1 MVAFDIDKHD
11 RIGEGLVRAR
21 LLTHDQVEE
30 VLKIQRSGDER
41 LFGEIAIDLAFMNDS
56 SLTSYIS
63 SKRKVGILV

>member
-1 MVAFDIDKHD
+1 MVAFEVDKD
-11 RIGEGLVRAR
+11 DMIGEGLVRAR
-21 LLTHDQVEE
+21 LLTHHQVEE

-41 LFGEIAIDLAFMNDS
+41 LFGEIAIDLSYMNDS